1 MRSSGY
7 DSMLSLAWGLVWI
20 PGQRTKILHVTWHGQ
35 KKKKSCRV
43 RVWPCYGRTWTKLAT
58 VRFLTEVVGGQDGI
72 QGAHGHGLRVWNNPH
87 LTY

>member
-1 MRSSGY
+1 MTPCFHLHGAWFGSLVRELRSC
-7 DSMLSLAWGLVWI
+7 ML
-20 PGQRTKILHVTWHGQ
+20 HGMA